1 MHRGTTQQD
10 GLGSISLLVGSAS
23 RTWGDVEAVTELTPE
38 AYTDLLRFRTALR
51 RFDSWSHDQA
61 ARVGLS
67 HAQHQLL
74 LAVKGHP
81 DGSGPTIR
89 DVADYLNTRH
99 HSAVGLVDR
108 AERAGLLRRNRDR
121 ADGRVVRLVLTPL
134 GEDRIARLSELHL
147 AELAQLAPLLDHL
160 VGDALEQAGRQSSM
174 PPVLG
179 TAEAPE

>member
-1 MHRGTTQQD
+1 M
-10 GLGSISLLVGSAS
+10 
-23 RTWGDVEAVTELTPE
+23 TELTPE
-38 AYTDLLRFRTALR
+38 AYTNLLRFRTALR

-81 DGSGPTIR
+81 DRSGPTIR

-108 AERAGLLRRNRDR
+108 AERAGLVSRNRDPD
-121 ADGRVVRLVLTPL
+121 DGRVVRLVLTPL
-134 GEDRIARLSELHL
+134 GEDRISRLSELHL

-160 VGDALEQAGRQSSM
+160 VGDALDQAGRQ
-174 PPVLG
+174 PPLPNGVDAG
-179 TAEAPE
+179 QAPP

>member
-1 MHRGTTQQD
+1 M
-10 GLGSISLLVGSAS
+10 
-23 RTWGDVEAVTELTPE
+23 TELTPE
-38 AYTDLLRFRTALR
+38 AYTNLLRFRTALR
-51 RFDSWSHDQA
+51 RFDSWSHEQA

-81 DGSGPTIR
+81 ERSGPTIR
-89 DVADYLNTRH
+89 DIADYLNTRH

-121 ADGRVVRLVLTPL
+121 DDGCVVRLALTPL
-134 GEDRIARLSELHL
+134 GEDRIARLSELHV

-160 VGDALEQAGRQSSM
+160 VGDALNQAVPLPLSNVLDVADAPSVGGRS
-174 PPVLG
+174 G
-179 TAEAPE
+179 AG

>member
-1 MHRGTTQQD
+1 
-10 GLGSISLLVGSAS
+10 VA
-23 RTWGDVEAVTELTPE
+23 ELTPE
-38 AYTDLLRFRTALR
+38 AYTNLLRFRTALR
-51 RFDSWSHDQA
+51 RFDAWSHDQA

-81 DGSGPTIR
+81 ERSGPTIR
-89 DVADYLNTRH
+89 DVAAYLNTRH

-108 AERAGLLRRNRDR
+108 AERAGLLRRNRDPD
-121 ADGRVVRLVLTPL
+121 DGRVVRLILTPR

-160 VGDALEQAGRQSSM
+160 VADGRDEAGRQPSLPQVLDAAQS
-174 PPVLG
+174 PP
-179 TAEAPE
+179 